1 MHITMPRT
9 SKLNDAQLKLIQMF
23 EFASTPK
30 EEQELMQALQDY
42 YVKRFVVARKRVMKT
57 GKFNAAAVDA
67 YVKTHQHG
75 KPVR

>member
-1 MHITMPRT
+1 MPRT

-42 YVKRFVVARKRVMKT
+42 YVKRFINARRRVMKT
-57 GKFNAAAVDA
+57 GKFSAAAVDA
-67 YVKTHQHG
+67 YIKTHQHG
-75 KPVR
+75 KPIQ